1 MPKTDTSAKGLETLI
16 MRHLSM
22 KLHPAWIRL
31 WPGNSVVVASYFLSD
46 LTARNHIHCNPEA
59 MHPASQHNPSNRAD
73 IRKVPTPPN
82 GHVARRRE

>member
-1 MPKTDTSAKGLETLI
+1 MADGTGEALVAMATSLDAPASKGYGRGPSQPHFPSL
-16 MRHLSM
+16 
-22 KLHPAWIRL
+22 
-31 WPGNSVVVASYFLSD
+31 VAPQSCPN